1 MVHGQQQDMLLV
13 IELEQ
18 LRAQQRA
25 VGQVK
30 GLRRFLA
37 DQHLGACQAL
47 VFGPG
52 GQIDQRQGAY
62 LWRVNMLVSLAL
74 HHREGGAQCFMAF
87 DHSRECL
94 L

>member
-25 VGQVK
+25 IGQVK

-37 DQHLGACQAL
+37 DQRLGASQAL
-47 VFGPG
+47 VFGLG
-52 GQIDQRQGAY
+52 SQVDQRQGAY
-62 LWRVNMLVSLAL
+62 LCRVDMLIGQVL
-74 HHREGGAQCFMAF
+74 R
-87 DHSRECL
+87 
-94 L
+94 